1 MDLRDRQAMYNG
13 FGDALARAFELVL
26 TPAVFG
32 FLGWLLDQR
41 LGVTPLFTVTLT
53 LVVFLYVGW
62 KLWRGYETT
71 MRGHEERL
79 GVARDA
85 GGER

>member
-32 FLGWLLDQR
+32 FFGWLLDR
-41 LGVTPLFTVTLT
+41 WLETAPWMMVGGIVLGSA
-53 LVVFLYVGW
+53 VGF
-62 KLWRGYETT
+62 YEFI
-71 MRGHEERL
+71 RIISKIK
-79 GVARDA
+79 
-85 GGER
+85 